1 MAEALSQK
9 PFLPFFCYGLV
20 GRLGKRTW
28 RTSENLRFA
37 RHRMATSFVLDRQAW
52 REKQNRL
59 KPGTGCEA
67 KRPM

>member
-9 PFLPFFCYGLV
+9 PFLPYLL
-20 GRLGKRTW
+20 RLGWPAWQKNLEN
-28 RTSENLRFA
+28 SENLRFA